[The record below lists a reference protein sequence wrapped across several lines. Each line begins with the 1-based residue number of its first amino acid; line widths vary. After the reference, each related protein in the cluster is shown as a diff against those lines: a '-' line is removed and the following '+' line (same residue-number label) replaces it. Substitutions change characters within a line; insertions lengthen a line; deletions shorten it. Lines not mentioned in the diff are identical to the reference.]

1 MMAGEMLVI
10 EVPASTANLGP
21 GFDSIGLAL
30 NLYLRLEVTTHDQ
43 WEVIPLSEGLMTF
56 PTDERNYIIQVAMQ
70 TAKKYNQECPPCRLT
85 VSSDIPIAR
94 GLGSS
99 AAAIVAGIELADTL
113 CDLRLTKQ
121 QKLEWAT
128 EIEGH
133 PDNVGASLLGGL
145 LIGSQTDDGVNAL
158 SLYHLQV
165 DFVVCIPTS
174 ELLTKKS
181 RQVLPTELSYKQ
193 AVHAGAIGNVFIASL
208 ISGDYE
214 QAGKMMMKDLYHQP
228 YRKEIVPELEGVEKV
243 AMANGALG
251 VALSGAGPTILCLAR
266 DGEGQKLATLL
277 SAGLHGMK
285 VVPLQMD
292 LIGSRIYKENS
303 SKIKSDVM

>member
-1 MMAGEMLVI
+1 MMAGEVLVI

-43 WEVIPLSEGLMTF
+43 WEVIPLSEGLLQF
-56 PTDERNYIIQVAMQ
+56 PTDERNYIIQVARQ
-70 TAKKYNQECPPCRLT
+70 TAKKYNQECSPCRIK

-113 CDLRLTKQ
+113 CDLQLTKQ

-145 LIGSQTDDGVNAL
+145 LIGSQADEGVDAL

-165 DFVVCIPTS
+165 DFVACIPTS

-181 RQVLPTELSYKQ
+181 RQVLPAELSYKQ
-193 AVHAGAIGNVFIASL
+193 AVHAGAIGNVFIAAL
-208 ISGDYE
+208 ISGNYE

-228 YRKEIVPELEGVEKV
+228 YRKEIVPELERVEKV
-243 AMANGALG
+243 ALAHGALG
-251 VALSGAGPTILCLAR
+251 VALSGAGPTVLCLAR
-266 DGEGQKLATLL
+266 NGEGQGLANQL
-277 SAGLHGMK
+277 SADLQGMN

-292 LIGSRIYKENS
+292 LIGSRVHKENGL
-303 SKIKSDVM
+303 KIKSDVM